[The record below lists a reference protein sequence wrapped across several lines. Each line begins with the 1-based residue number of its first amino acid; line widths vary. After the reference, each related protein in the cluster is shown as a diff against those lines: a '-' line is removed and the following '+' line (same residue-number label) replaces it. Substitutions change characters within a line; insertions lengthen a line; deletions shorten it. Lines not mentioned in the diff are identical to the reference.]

1 LRLLLDTHVA
11 LWAVLGHP
19 KLSTKARRLILSA
32 DAEVHVSVVSIWE
45 VGIKRAL
52 GRGDV
57 NDMPLSAA
65 AFEANCRVAEYEFLP
80 VTARHAL
87 AASDLPL
94 LHRDPFDRM
103 LIAQA
108 QSEPMRLL
116 TVDRV
121 LTTYG
126 GDVELV

>member
-19 KLSTKARRLILSA
+19 KLSTKARRLILSD
-32 DAEVHVSVVSIWE
+32 DAEVYVSVVSLWE
-45 VGIKRAL
+45 IGIKRAL
-52 GRGDV
+52 NRGGPD
-57 NDMPLSAA
+57 DMPLSAG
-65 AFEANCRVAEYEFLP
+65 AFETYRRAADYDFLA
-80 VTARHAL
+80 VTAAHAL
-87 AASDLPL
+87 TASELPL

-116 TVDRV
+116 TVDRAMAA
-121 LTTYG
+121 YR
-126 GDVELV
+126 GDIEFV

>member
-11 LWAVLGHP
+11 LWAVLDHP
-19 KLSTKARRLILSA
+19 RLSTKARRLILSDHA
-32 DAEVHVSVVSIWE
+32 GVYISVVSIWE

-52 GRGDV
+52 NRGDAD
-57 NDMPLSAA
+57 DMPLSAP
-65 AFEANCRVAEYEFLP
+65 AFETYCRVAEYEFLP
-80 VTARHAL
+80 VTSEHAL
-87 AASDLPL
+87 AVGDLPL

-116 TVDRV
+116 TVDRGIAA
-121 LTTYG
+121 YR
-126 GDVELV
+126 GDIELV

>member
-11 LWAVLGHP
+11 LWAVIGHP
-19 KLSTKARRLILSA
+19 KLSAKARELILSD
-32 DAEVHVSVVSIWE
+32 DAEVYVSVVSIWE

-52 GRGDV
+52 NRGDAD
-57 NDMPLSAA
+57 DMPLSAS
-65 AFEANCRVAEYEFLP
+65 AFETHCRVAEYEFLP
-80 VTARHAL
+80 VTSEHAL

-103 LIAQA
+103 LVAQA

-116 TVDRV
+116 TVDRAMAA
-121 LTTYG
+121 YG
-126 GDVELV
+126 DRIELV